1 MSGKLLIV
9 AKNISKT
16 AETYLINTTHG
27 DVVLN
32 SAKDIVYSAKENL
45 VFGAYEELERQ
56 ATNVNDDLSDQEEG
70 LDVLYIDIYDDVE
83 SFSLTSNNSTNNG
96 FGTGVN
102 NNQKNLLGLIQE
114 TGCFNIE
121 VNTKS
126 GGVYN
131 KEIEIKSL
139 NTTVYFNKL
148 DFDFELKRVDEEC
161 HEIEDDGDNL
171 LSTTFV
177 STDEIRI
184 QFREHDT
191 SDLSKDGFGFSDIVW
206 KTEGITENDGTV
218 EIRENDDNTLHI
230 FSPRPINRPTTG
242 SRNPNEAISYKISCN
257 IIGLK
262 KEIQLTQDSKDILR
276 QEYVDYNTVWIPTR
290 DEVFLD
296 TGDWNTGNYDY
307 LAASGNNRFQEIW
320 DNILTNYNTFC
331 ANNNIA
337 NDGLQVNSAYRN
349 PQRNRAV
356 GSVLINSNHTIGH
369 AMDISI
375 LGMRT
380 TQKWNFLRDAATRIQ
395 GVNAI
400 CEIGPRQVSCSNPN
414 ISHIHVAW

>member
-16 AETYLINTTHG
+16 AETYLINTTNG

-45 VFGAYEELERQ
+45 VYGKYEELERQ
-56 ATNVNDDLSDQEEG
+56 ATNVNDLSNQEEG

-230 FSPRPINRPTTG
+230 FSPRPINRPMERPVRT
-242 SRNPNEAISYKISCN
+242 RNEPIKYKVAAT

-262 KEIQLTQDSKDILR
+262 KEIELEQDQIDILR
-276 QEYVDYNTVWIPTR
+276 QEYIDFGTNFQPQRSNVYLDMGVWN
-290 DEVFLD
+290 V
-296 TGDWNTGNYDY
+296 GNYDY
-307 LAASGNNRFQEIW
+307 IVTESD
-320 DNILTNYNTFC
+320 DNHFETIYNSIIENWQ
-331 ANNNIA
+331 AKGYI
-337 NDGLQVNSAYRN
+337 DGIIVSSAYRN
-349 PQRNRAV
+349 PRRNPGVLNSRHLRGLALDIYPEGAITLQRWIDLRAAGNEV
-356 GSVLINSNHTIGH
+356 TEV
-369 AMDISI
+369 A
-375 LGMRT
+375 
-380 TQKWNFLRDAATRIQ
+380 
-395 GVNAI
+395 GVNAH
-400 CEIGPRQVSCSNPN
+400 CDRSGTFVDEDCSLAN
-414 ISHIHVAW
+414 HIHVQW